1 MDDTNPATKGDLQR
15 LEQRREQSMNN
26 RFEGLEQSMGKKFE
40 RRSEDVNRVLSIL
53 VKVKNKTDDHEE
65 RIEALE
71 EAMA

>member
-1 MDDTNPATKGDLQR
+1 
-15 LEQRREQSMNN
+15 
-26 RFEGLEQSMGKKFE
+26 MGKKFE